1 MTSYNTG
8 RQRNFLIDGD
18 CELYL
23 GDGVSEKNA
32 ILRYMGFP
40 KFTDFIQNGL
50 RLTRAD
56 IFSREDP
63 FEGEYTEQIYGIAQ
77 HVSSGGNGKI
87 TTLKENLKNE
97 CNKSRRLAFVSC
109 WTLSDSENVA
119 LWKLYGGH
127 NNSIAIKTDIALL
140 KGEIEYFLQHSSDK
154 RVILLKWMKK
164 QVVKITYI
172 DHRRHD
178 DFYEMFNLRNAEILH
193 YKNIGYEYEKEVR
206 VIFDSSEQGRE
217 AVGEQV
223 GESFT
228 LKIRP
233 EKFIQEILVSPF
245 ACDCFFQSVQEEMKK
260 YNMGDR
266 VKWSDLKFV
275 PGES

>member
-1 MTSYNTG
+1 
-8 RQRNFLIDGD
+8 
-18 CELYL
+18 
-23 GDGVSEKNA
+23 
-32 ILRYMGFP
+32 MGLP
-40 KFTDFIQNGL
+40 KFKDFLQDGL

-77 HVSSGGNGKI
+77 HVSSGANGAI
-87 TTLKENLKNE
+87 RTLKENLKEE
-97 CNKSRRLAFVSC
+97 CKKSRRLAFVSC
-109 WTLSDSENVA
+109 WTLSESENVA
-119 LWKLYGGH
+119 LWKLYGGN
-127 NNSIAIKTDIALL
+127 NNSIAIKTDISLL
-140 KGEIEYFLQHSSDK
+140 TKEIEYFLKHCSEK

-164 QVVKITYI
+164 QVVKIKYI

-178 DFYEMFNLRNAEILH
+178 DNSEMFHLRNAEILH
-193 YKNIGYEYEKEVR
+193 YKNIGYEYEQEVR

-228 LKIRP
+228 LKISP

-245 ACDCFFQSVQEEMKK
+245 ACDCFFQSVQQEMKK
-260 YNMGDR
+260 YNMDER